1 MLSPLQAGGLIGPE
15 FLAVGVVTSAFLV
28 LTFVMAY
35 WVYSDAVRL
44 GNYNGAYW
52 ALAVVALSFLTLV
65 GGVLVL
71 ALYLW
76 RREPDPYGTR

>member
-1 MLSPLQAGGLIGPE
+1 MRSPLQIGGPIGPE
-15 FLAVGVVTSAFLV
+15 VLAVGVATSLFLV

-35 WVYSDAVRL
+35 WVYSDAVKR

-65 GGVLVL
+65 GGVVVL
-71 ALYLW
+71 AVYVW
-76 RREPDPYGTR
+76 RRSRDPYG